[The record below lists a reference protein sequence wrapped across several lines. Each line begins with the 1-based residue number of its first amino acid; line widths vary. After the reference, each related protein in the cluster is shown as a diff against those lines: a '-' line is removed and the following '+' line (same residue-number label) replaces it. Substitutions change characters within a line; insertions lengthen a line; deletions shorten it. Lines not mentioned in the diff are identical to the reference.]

1 MLVGLFLWLTELCIF
16 VLSVSM
22 RLGILGA
29 GSYGTALAIFYA
41 AQGHDITL
49 WCRREALV
57 DELKK
62 HRENKDYLHGF
73 SLPENIVLTSKLQET
88 VVDKDIV
95 FLVVP
100 VCAIREILTEIV
112 PYIEEKTILINTS
125 KGFEKET
132 QKRVDSLCHD
142 IFPDSLLDKTTYL
155 GGPTFAKEVAKQL
168 PSAAVIAGYDHAL
181 VGSIV
186 DSLSVNSFRLYPS
199 TDVVGVTVGGA
210 LKNVI
215 AIASGISDGL
225 GLGYNAGSALITE
238 GLQEISRIG
247 VALGAK
253 ETTFYGL
260 SGIGDLVLTC
270 QGELSRNRNV
280 GLLLGQ
286 GRTLHSIQSS
296 MRMIVEGVDTTNA
309 AFHLSQQWKIR
320 APIIESVYQVLYERK
335 STRDVFQTMMNRY

>member
-1 MLVGLFLWLTELCIF
+1 M
-16 VLSVSM
+16 
-22 RLGILGA
+22 
-29 GSYGTALAIFYA
+29 
-41 AQGHDITL
+41 
-49 WCRREALV
+49 
-57 DELKK
+57 
-62 HRENKDYLHGF
+62 
-73 SLPENIVLTSKLQET
+73 
-88 VVDKDIV
+88 
-95 FLVVP
+95 
-100 VCAIREILTEIV
+100 
-112 PYIEEKTILINTS
+112 
-125 KGFEKET
+125 
-132 QKRVDSLCHD
+132 
-142 IFPDSLLDKTTYL
+142 

-320 APIIESVYQVLYERK
+320 APIIESVYQVLYEKK